1 METVQE
7 KTYENIYYLLWEAA
21 QRYQKFTQFRVIG
34 KSHDDC
40 CSLLIGIIQL

>member
-34 KSHDDC
+34 KATM
-40 CSLLIGIIQL
+40 IG